1 MQADYWKGY
10 FPISSS
16 KPFNILG
23 RVTFTKPINSLREA
37 LDIQPK
43 ELVSLVGAGGKTT
56 LMFALA
62 RELSDNKGLVI
73 TTTTTKIFPPSS
85 SDTPSLIVSREEK
98 EIVDFISKNASK
110 VGHVTIASQL
120 LANSGKLQ
128 GISPLLISRLIKLNL
143 VNYIIVEAD
152 GASRRPLKAPNLPL
166 EPVIP
171 QLTSLVIP
179 VVGIDALG
187 CKLSEEN
194 VFRSAIAS
202 KLTGLA
208 LGETVSA
215 ETIANLILHPSGITG
230 GSPAQARIIPF
241 INKIDLHAD
250 LSIARDL
257 ASKTLDKGHLRID
270 RVVLGQARLNPPV
283 VEVVFKR

>member
-1 MQADYWKGY
+1 
-10 FPISSS
+10 
-16 KPFNILG
+16 
-23 RVTFTKPINSLREA
+23 VTFTKPINSLREA

-110 VGHVTIASQL
+110 AGHVTIASQL
-120 LANSGKLQ
+120 LADSGKLQ
-128 GISPLLISRLIKLNL
+128 GISPLLVSRLIKLNL

-215 ETIANLILHPSGITG
+215 ETIANLILHPAGITG

>member
-98 EIVDFISKNASK
+98 EIVDFISENASK

-215 ETIANLILHPSGITG
+215 ETIANLILHPAGITG